1 MTLAHILTAAAVFF
15 GAYLAVVLPAVAWLY
30 LTGAV

>member
-1 MTLAHILTAAAVFF
+1 MKYILYAAAVFF